1 MIINYLSLIL
11 SFILPTS
18 LNILAFNALSII
30 SSPLKLLPGN
40 DDSREIEASFLKPNV
55 GSEYPFQK
63 RPPNHL
69 IDTAIRIKLFI
80 KVWRLWKQ
88 RRRKRHATG
97 LFLRKGCTAATTLFS
112 CWNLQNWTAYLD
124 LLSGPARSCGEFLE
138 IFKWFLALIFLSF
151 LSEWNQ
157 IYIHWSVAFTFKES
171 SVSPYKWP

>member
-1 MIINYLSLIL
+1 MIINYLSLML

-40 DDSREIEASFLKPNV
+40 DDNREIEASFLKPNV

-97 LFLRKGCTAATTLFS
+97 LFSEEGMHGRDDFVQLLEFAELNCLFRFVVRTGQIMRRIFGNIQMVPRS
-112 CWNLQNWTAYLD
+112 YFSFFLVRVEPNLH
-124 LLSGPARSCGEFLE
+124 S
-138 IFKWFLALIFLSF
+138 LIRG
-151 LSEWNQ
+151 
-157 IYIHWSVAFTFKES
+157 IHL
-171 SVSPYKWP
+171 